1 MNVAIENIA
10 LISTA
15 AEYFG
20 RITSADFKLRST
32 MVSMA
37 VWATRSYLT
46 LSQRADAD
54 LTNVCRAAVVMATI
68 RKWVHTVERDGFSL
82 DLTSDSIRRSM
93 GLHKELDIHA
103 EACKVARNKC
113 LQMRSAARFLEF
125 YKNATASLEEQR
137 RMNTELVE
145 EIANMLSDTSINWE
159 GEFIDCRGEP
169 IMIEGA
175 KEKKGHPGV
184 FEGGILTDDDLY
196 DEDAVETQADRIA
209 ETMAQVLEAMHVECE
224 RQFSGAL
231 TDSKINK
238 LSAYKTSIER
248 CMNAIGV
255 NTNRLAQRQLALEQQ
270 LAAAESK
277 LNEGVKSID
286 QDIEAQMAA
295 AMAHVE
301 TAKVEETKPKRRRVP
316 KVEAPLCEE
325 LSGKPWSEA

>member
-20 RITSADFKLRST
+20 RVTSADFKLRST
-32 MVSMA
+32 MVNMA

-82 DLTSDSIRRSM
+82 DLTPDNVRRSM

-103 EACKVARNKC
+103 EACSVARNKC
-113 LQMRSAARFLEF
+113 LQTRSAAKFLQF
-125 YKNATASLEEQR
+125 YKEAIATLEEKR
-137 RMNTELVE
+137 RMNTEMVE
-145 EIANMLSDTSINWE
+145 EIANMLSDTSVSWD
-159 GEFIDCRGEP
+159 GEFIDARGVSQVL
-169 IMIEGA
+169 IN
-175 KEKKGHPGV
+175 GV
-184 FEGGILTDDDLY
+184 LSDDDLY

-224 RQFSGAL
+224 RQFSSAL

-255 NTNRLAQRQLALEQQ
+255 NTSRLAQRQVALEQQ

-295 AMAHVE
+295 AMTHVE

-316 KVEAPLCEE
+316 A
-325 LSGKPWSEA
+325 AQA

>member
-20 RITSADFKLRST
+20 RVTGADFKLRST

-82 DLTSDSIRRSM
+82 DLTPDSVRRSM

-103 EACKVARNKC
+103 EACSVARNKC
-113 LQMRSAARFLEF
+113 LQTRSAAKFLQF
-125 YKNATASLEEQR
+125 YKEAIATLEEKR

-145 EIANMLSDTSINWE
+145 EIANMLSDTSISWE

-169 IMIEGA
+169 LMIEGA

-184 FEGGILTDDDLY
+184 FEGGILSDDDLY

-224 RQFSGAL
+224 RQFSSAL

-255 NTNRLAQRQLALEQQ
+255 NTNRLAQRQVALEQQ
-270 LAAAESK
+270 LKAAEEK
-277 LNEGVKSID
+277 VNEGAKSVD
-286 QDIEAQMAA
+286 QDIAEQMAA

-316 KVEAPLCEE
+316 ADQ
-325 LSGKPWSEA
+325 A

>member
-20 RITSADFKLRST
+20 RATGADWKLRST

-37 VWATRSYLT
+37 VWATRNYLT

-68 RKWVHTVERDGFSL
+68 RKWAHTVERDGFSL
-82 DLTSDSIRRSM
+82 DLTSDSVRRAM
-93 GLHKELDIHA
+93 GLNRELDIHA
-103 EACKVARNKC
+103 EACRVARNKC
-113 LQMRSAARFLEF
+113 IQMRSATRFMEF
-125 YKNATASLEEQR
+125 YKNATATLEEQR
-137 RMNTELVE
+137 RMNTEMVE
-145 EIANMLSDTSINWE
+145 EIANMLSDTSVSWD
-159 GEFIDCRGEP
+159 GEFIDARGVSQVL
-169 IMIEGA
+169 ID
-175 KEKKGHPGV
+175 GV
-184 FEGGILTDDDLY
+184 LSDDDLY

-209 ETMAQVLEAMHVECE
+209 ETMAQVLEAMHAECE

-255 NTNRLAQRQLALEQQ
+255 NTNRLAQRQVALEQQ
-270 LAAAESK
+270 LKAAEAKANEGAKSVDDEIAAQMEAAAALATQATTE
-277 LNEGVKSID
+277 
-286 QDIEAQMAA
+286 EA
-295 AMAHVE
+295 
-301 TAKVEETKPKRRRVP
+301 KPKRRRVP
-316 KVEAPLCEE
+316 ADQ
-325 LSGKPWSEA
+325 A

>member
-20 RITSADFKLRST
+20 RVTSADFKLRST
-32 MVSMA
+32 LVSMA

-82 DLTSDSIRRSM
+82 DLTPDSVRRAL

-103 EACKVARNKC
+103 EACSVARNKC
-113 LQMRSAARFLEF
+113 IQMRSATRFMEF
-125 YKNATASLEEQR
+125 YKNATATLEEKR
-137 RMNTELVE
+137 RKNTEMVE
-145 EIANMLSDTSINWE
+145 EIANMLSDTTVAWE
-159 GEFIDCRGEP
+159 NEFIDARGVSQVL
-169 IMIEGA
+169 IN
-175 KEKKGHPGV
+175 GV
-184 FEGGILTDDDLY
+184 LSDDDLY
-196 DEDAVETQADRIA
+196 DEDAVEPQADRIA

-238 LSAYKTSIER
+238 LSAYKTAIER

-255 NTNRLAQRQLALEQQ
+255 NTNRLAQRQVALEQQ
-270 LAAAESK
+270 LKAAEAK
-277 LNEGVKSID
+277 VNEGAKSID

>member
-20 RITSADFKLRST
+20 RATGADWKLRST

-37 VWATRSYLT
+37 VWATRNYLS

-54 LTNVCRAAVVMATI
+54 FTNVCHAAVVMATI
-68 RKWVHTVERDGFSL
+68 RKWVHTVEADGFSL
-82 DLTSDSIRRSM
+82 DLTSDSVRRAM
-93 GLHKELDIHA
+93 GLNRELDIHA
-103 EACKVARNKC
+103 EACRVARNKC
-113 LQMRSAARFLEF
+113 IQMRSAARFMEF
-125 YKNATASLEEQR
+125 YKNATATLEEQR

-145 EIANMLSDTSINWE
+145 EIANMLSDTTVAWE
-159 GEFIDCRGEP
+159 GEFIDARGVSHVLA
-169 IMIEGA
+169 EG
-175 KEKKGHPGV
+175 EV
-184 FEGGILTDDDLY
+184 LSDDDLY

-255 NTNRLAQRQLALEQQ
+255 NTNRLAQRQVALEAQ
-270 LAAAESK
+270 LKAAEEK
-277 LNEGVKSID
+277 VNEGAKAID
-286 QDIEAQMAA
+286 NDIEAQMEAA
-295 AMAHVE
+295 AALAAQA
-301 TAKVEETKPKRRRVP
+301 TTEETKPKRRRVP
-316 KVEAPLCEE
+316 A
-325 LSGKPWSEA
+325 AQA

>member
-20 RITSADFKLRST
+20 RATGADWKLRST

-37 VWATRSYLT
+37 VWATRNYLS

-54 LTNVCRAAVVMATI
+54 LTNVCHAAVVMATI
-68 RKWVHTVERDGFSL
+68 RHWVHTVEADGFSL
-82 DLTSDSIRRSM
+82 DLTSDSVRRAM
-93 GLHKELDIHA
+93 GLNRELDIHA
-103 EACKVARNKC
+103 EACRVARNKC
-113 LQMRSAARFLEF
+113 IQMRSAARFMEF
-125 YKNATASLEEQR
+125 YKNATATLEEQR

-145 EIANMLSDTSINWE
+145 EIANMLSDTTVAWE
-159 GEFIDCRGEP
+159 GEFIDARGVSHVLA
-169 IMIEGA
+169 EG
-175 KEKKGHPGV
+175 EV
-184 FEGGILTDDDLY
+184 LSDDDLY

-255 NTNRLAQRQLALEQQ
+255 NTNRLAQRQVTLEAQLKAAEEKVNEGAKNVDDEIAAQ
-270 LAAAESK
+270 MEAAAALAAQATTE
-277 LNEGVKSID
+277 
-286 QDIEAQMAA
+286 EA
-295 AMAHVE
+295 
-301 TAKVEETKPKRRRVP
+301 KPKRRRVP
-316 KVEAPLCEE
+316 A
-325 LSGKPWSEA
+325 AQA

>member
-20 RITSADFKLRST
+20 RATGADWKLRST

-37 VWATRSYLT
+37 VWGTRNYLA

-82 DLTSDSIRRSM
+82 DLTPDSVRRSM

-103 EACKVARNKC
+103 EACSVARNKC
-113 LQMRSAARFLEF
+113 LQTRSAAKFLQF
-125 YKNATASLEEQR
+125 YKEAIATLEEKR

-145 EIANMLSDTSINWE
+145 EITNMLSDTSVSWD
-159 GEFIDCRGEP
+159 GEFIDARGVSQV
-169 IMIEGA
+169 IINS
-175 KEKKGHPGV
+175 V
-184 FEGGILTDDDLY
+184 LSDDDLY

-224 RQFSGAL
+224 RQFSSAL

-255 NTNRLAQRQLALEQQ
+255 NTNRLAQRQVALEAQ
-270 LAAAESK
+270 LKAAEEK
-277 LNEGVKSID
+277 ANEGAKNVDDEIA
-286 QDIEAQMAA
+286 AQMEAAA

-316 KVEAPLCEE
+316 ADQ
-325 LSGKPWSEA
+325 A

>member
-20 RITSADFKLRST
+20 RATGADWKLRST
-32 MVSMA
+32 LVSMA

-68 RKWVHTVERDGFSL
+68 RKWVHTIEADGFSL
-82 DLTSDSIRRSM
+82 DLTSDSVRRAM
-93 GLHKELDIHA
+93 GLHEELNIHA
-103 EACKVARNKC
+103 EACSVARNKC
-113 LQMRSAARFLEF
+113 IQMRSAAKFLQF
-125 YKNATASLEEQR
+125 YKNATATLEEQR
-137 RMNTELVE
+137 RTNTELVE
-145 EIANMLSDTSINWE
+145 EIANMLSDTSINWD
-159 GEFIDCRGEP
+159 GEFIDARGVSQVL
-169 IMIEGA
+169 ID
-175 KEKKGHPGV
+175 GV
-184 FEGGILTDDDLY
+184 LSDDDLY

-209 ETMAQVLEAMHVECE
+209 EKMAQVLEAMHVECE

-238 LSAYKTSIER
+238 LSAHKTSIER

-255 NTNRLAQRQLALEQQ
+255 NTNRLAQQQVALEQQ
-270 LAAAESK
+270 LKAAEAK
-277 LNEGVKSID
+277 VNEGAKSVDDEIA
-286 QDIEAQMAA
+286 AQMAA

-316 KVEAPLCEE
+316 A
-325 LSGKPWSEA
+325 AQA

>member
-20 RITSADFKLRST
+20 RVTSADFKLRST

-37 VWATRSYLT
+37 VWTTRSYLT

-68 RKWVHTVERDGFSL
+68 RKWAHTVERDGFSL
-82 DLTSDSIRRSM
+82 DLTPDSVRRSM

-103 EACKVARNKC
+103 EACSVARNKC
-113 LQMRSAARFLEF
+113 LQTRSANRFMEF
-125 YKNATASLEEQR
+125 YKNATATLEEQR
-137 RMNTELVE
+137 RTNTELVE

-184 FEGGILTDDDLY
+184 FEGGVLSDDDLY

-255 NTNRLAQRQLALEQQ
+255 NTNRLAQRQVALEQQ
-270 LAAAESK
+270 LKAAEEKANEGAKSVDDEIAAQMEAAAALAAQATTE
-277 LNEGVKSID
+277 
-286 QDIEAQMAA
+286 EA
-295 AMAHVE
+295 
-301 TAKVEETKPKRRRVP
+301 KPKRRRVP
-316 KVEAPLCEE
+316 A
-325 LSGKPWSEA
+325 AQA

>member
-20 RITSADFKLRST
+20 RATGADWKLRST

-68 RKWVHTVERDGFSL
+68 RKWVHTIEADGFSL
-82 DLTSDSIRRSM
+82 DLTSDSVRRAM
-93 GLHKELDIHA
+93 GLNRELDIHA
-103 EACKVARNKC
+103 EACSVARNKC
-113 LQMRSAARFLEF
+113 IQMRSATRFMEF
-125 YKNATASLEEQR
+125 YKNATATLEGQR
-137 RMNTELVE
+137 RTNTELVE
-145 EIANMLSDTSINWE
+145 EIANMLSDTSVTWE

-169 IMIEGA
+169 LLVKGV
-175 KEKKGHPGV
+175 KETRLGSDCYVFTGGV
-184 FEGGILTDDDLY
+184 LSDDDLY

-238 LSAYKTSIER
+238 LSAYKISIER

-255 NTNRLAQRQLALEQQ
+255 NTNRLAQRQVTLEQQ
-270 LAAAESK
+270 LKAAEAK
-277 LNEGVKSID
+277 VNEGAKSIN

-301 TAKVEETKPKRRRVP
+301 TAKIEEAKSNRRHVP
-316 KVEAPLCEE
+316 ADQ
-325 LSGKPWSEA
+325 A

>member
-20 RITSADFKLRST
+20 RATGADWKLRST

-37 VWATRSYLT
+37 VWATRNYLT

-68 RKWVHTVERDGFSL
+68 RKWVHTIEADGFSL
-82 DLTSDSIRRSM
+82 DLTSDSVRRAM
-93 GLHKELDIHA
+93 GLNRELDIHA
-103 EACKVARNKC
+103 EACRVARNKC
-113 LQMRSAARFLEF
+113 IQMRSATRFMEF
-125 YKNATASLEEQR
+125 YKNATATLEEQR
-137 RMNTELVE
+137 RMNTEMVE
-145 EIANMLSDTSINWE
+145 EIANMLSDTSISWE
-159 GEFIDCRGEP
+159 GEFIDARGVSQVL
-169 IMIEGA
+169 ID
-175 KEKKGHPGV
+175 GV
-184 FEGGILTDDDLY
+184 LSDDDLY

-209 ETMAQVLEAMHVECE
+209 ETMAQVLEAMHAECE

-238 LSAYKTSIER
+238 LSAHKTSIER

-255 NTNRLAQRQLALEQQ
+255 NTNRLAQRQVALEQQ
-270 LAAAESK
+270 LKAAEEK
-277 LNEGVKSID
+277 ANEGAKSID

-301 TAKVEETKPKRRRVP
+301 TAKVEEAKPKRRRVP
-316 KVEAPLCEE
+316 ADQ
-325 LSGKPWSEA
+325 A

>member
-20 RITSADFKLRST
+20 RATGADWKLRST
-32 MVSMA
+32 LVSMA
-37 VWATRSYLT
+37 VWATRNYLT

-68 RKWVHTVERDGFSL
+68 RHWVHTVERDGFSL
-82 DLTSDSIRRSM
+82 DLTSDSVRRAM
-93 GLHKELDIHA
+93 GLNRELDIHA
-103 EACKVARNKC
+103 EACRVARNKC
-113 LQMRSAARFLEF
+113 IQMRSATRFMEF
-125 YKNATASLEEQR
+125 YKNATATLEEQR
-137 RMNTELVE
+137 RMNTEMVE
-145 EIANMLSDTSINWE
+145 EIANMLSDTSISWD
-159 GEFIDCRGEP
+159 GEFIDTRGVSHVL
-169 IMIEGA
+169 IN
-175 KEKKGHPGV
+175 GV
-184 FEGGILTDDDLY
+184 LSDDDDLY

-209 ETMAQVLEAMHVECE
+209 ETMAQVLEAMHAECE

-255 NTNRLAQRQLALEQQ
+255 NTNRLAQRQVALEQQ
-270 LAAAESK
+270 LKAAEAK
-277 LNEGVKSID
+277 VNEGAKSID
-286 QDIEAQMAA
+286 QDIEAQMEAA
-295 AMAHVE
+295 AALAAQA
-301 TAKVEETKPKRRRVP
+301 TTEETKPKRRRVP
-316 KVEAPLCEE
+316 ADQAPLCEE

>member
-125 YKNATASLEEQR
+125 YKNAAASLEEQR
-137 RMNTELVE
+137 RMKTELVE
-145 EIANMLSDTSINWE
+145 EIANMLSDTTLAWE
-159 GEFIDCRGEP
+159 GEFIDARGVSQVLA
-169 IMIEGA
+169 EG
-175 KEKKGHPGV
+175 EV
-184 FEGGILTDDDLY
+184 LSDDDLY

-255 NTNRLAQRQLALEQQ
+255 NTNRLAQRQIALEAQ
-270 LAAAESK
+270 LKAAEEK
-277 LNEGVKSID
+277 LNEGAKAID
-286 QDIEAQMAA
+286 NDIEAQMAA
-295 AMAHVE
+295 AMAHIE

-316 KVEAPLCEE
+316 A
-325 LSGKPWSEA
+325 AQA

>member
-20 RITSADFKLRST
+20 RTTGADWKLRST

-37 VWATRSYLT
+37 VWATRNYLT

-82 DLTSDSIRRSM
+82 DLTSDSVRRAM
-93 GLHKELDIHA
+93 GLNRELDIHA
-103 EACKVARNKC
+103 EACRVARNKC
-113 LQMRSAARFLEF
+113 IQMRSTTRFMEF

-137 RMNTELVE
+137 RKNEELVE
-145 EIANMLSDTSINWE
+145 EIANMLSDTSVDWE
-159 GEFIDCRGEP
+159 GEFIDARGVSQVLA
-169 IMIEGA
+169 EG
-175 KEKKGHPGV
+175 EV
-184 FEGGILTDDDLY
+184 LTDDDLY

-209 ETMAQVLEAMHVECE
+209 ETMAQVLEAMHIECE

-238 LSAYKTSIER
+238 LSAYKTAIER

-255 NTNRLAQRQLALEQQ
+255 NTSRLAQRQITLEQQ
-270 LAAAESK
+270 LVAAEAK
-277 LNEGVKSID
+277 LNETAKAID
-286 QDIEAQMAA
+286 DDIEAQMKAA
-295 AMAHVE
+295 AALAAQA
-301 TAKVEETKPKRRRVP
+301 TTEEAKPKRRHVP
-316 KVEAPLCEE
+316 ATQ
-325 LSGKPWSEA
+325 A

>member
-20 RITSADFKLRST
+20 RATGADWKLRST

-68 RKWVHTVERDGFSL
+68 RKWVHTIEADGFSL
-82 DLTSDSIRRSM
+82 DLTPDSIRRSM
-93 GLHKELDIHA
+93 GLHKEFDIHA
-103 EACKVARNKC
+103 EACSVARNKC
-113 LQMRSAARFLEF
+113 TQMRSATRFLQF
-125 YKNATASLEEQR
+125 YMDAVATLEEKR
-137 RMNTELVE
+137 RLNTELVE
-145 EIANMLSDTSINWE
+145 EIANMLSDTSVTWE
-159 GEFIDCRGEP
+159 GEFIDCRGESLLVK
-169 IMIEGA
+169 GV
-175 KEKKGHPGV
+175 KETRLGSDCYVFTGGV
-184 FEGGILTDDDLY
+184 LSDDDLY

-224 RQFSGAL
+224 RQLSSAL

-255 NTNRLAQRQLALEQQ
+255 NTTRLAQRQLALEQQ
-270 LAAAESK
+270 LKAAEAK
-277 LNEGVKSID
+277 INEGVKSMDDEIA
-286 QDIEAQMAA
+286 AQMAA

-301 TAKVEETKPKRRRVP
+301 TAKVEETKPKRHRVP
-316 KVEAPLCEE
+316 A
-325 LSGKPWSEA
+325 AQA

>member
-20 RITSADFKLRST
+20 RATGADWKLRST

-54 LTNVCRAAVVMATI
+54 LTDVCRAAVVMATI
-68 RKWVHTVERDGFSL
+68 RKWVHTIEADGFSL
-82 DLTSDSIRRSM
+82 DLTSDSVRRAM
-93 GLHKELDIHA
+93 GLNRELDIHA
-103 EACKVARNKC
+103 EACRVARNKC
-113 LQMRSAARFLEF
+113 IQMRSAARFMEF
-125 YKNATASLEEQR
+125 YKNATATLEEQR

-145 EIANMLSDTSINWE
+145 EIANMLSDTTVAWE
-159 GEFIDCRGEP
+159 GEFIDARGVSHVLA
-169 IMIEGA
+169 EG
-175 KEKKGHPGV
+175 EV
-184 FEGGILTDDDLY
+184 LSDDDLY

-255 NTNRLAQRQLALEQQ
+255 NTNRLAQRQVALEAQ
-270 LAAAESK
+270 LKAAEEK
-277 LNEGVKSID
+277 VNEGAKAID
-286 QDIEAQMAA
+286 NDIEAQMEAA
-295 AMAHVE
+295 AALAAQA
-301 TAKVEETKPKRRRVP
+301 TTEETKPKRRRVP
-316 KVEAPLCEE
+316 A
-325 LSGKPWSEA
+325 AQA

>member
-20 RITSADFKLRST
+20 RATGADWKLRST
-32 MVSMA
+32 LVSMA

-82 DLTSDSIRRSM
+82 DLTSDSVRRAM
-93 GLHKELDIHA
+93 GLNRELDIHA
-103 EACKVARNKC
+103 EACRVARNKC
-113 LQMRSAARFLEF
+113 IQMRSATRFMEF
-125 YKNATASLEEQR
+125 YKNATATLEEQR
-137 RMNTELVE
+137 RMNTEMVE
-145 EIANMLSDTSINWE
+145 EIANMLSDTSVSWD
-159 GEFIDCRGEP
+159 GEFIDARGVSQVL
-169 IMIEGA
+169 ID
-175 KEKKGHPGV
+175 GV
-184 FEGGILTDDDLY
+184 LSDEDLY

-255 NTNRLAQRQLALEQQ
+255 NTNRLAQRQVALEQQ
-270 LAAAESK
+270 LKAAEEK
-277 LNEGVKSID
+277 ANEGAKSVDDEIA
-286 QDIEAQMAA
+286 AQMEA

-316 KVEAPLCEE
+316 ADQ
-325 LSGKPWSEA
+325 A

>member
-20 RITSADFKLRST
+20 RATGADWKLRST

-82 DLTSDSIRRSM
+82 DLTSDSVRRAM
-93 GLHKELDIHA
+93 GLNRELDIHA
-103 EACKVARNKC
+103 EACRVARNKC
-113 LQMRSAARFLEF
+113 IQMRSATRFMEF

-137 RMNTELVE
+137 RTNTELVE
-145 EIANMLSDTSINWE
+145 EIANMLSDTSINWD
-159 GEFIDCRGEP
+159 GEFIDARGVSQVLA
-169 IMIEGA
+169 EG
-175 KEKKGHPGV
+175 EV
-184 FEGGILTDDDLY
+184 LSDDDLY

-255 NTNRLAQRQLALEQQ
+255 NTNRLAQRQIALEAQ
-270 LAAAESK
+270 LKAAEEK
-277 LNEGVKSID
+277 ANEGAKNVDDEIA
-286 QDIEAQMAA
+286 AQMEA
-295 AMAHVE
+295 AMTHVE
-301 TAKVEETKPKRRRVP
+301 TAKVEEAKPKRRHVP
-316 KVEAPLCEE
+316 A
-325 LSGKPWSEA
+325 AQA

>member
-20 RITSADFKLRST
+20 RATGADWKLRST

-37 VWATRSYLT
+37 VWATRNYLT

-82 DLTSDSIRRSM
+82 DLTPDNVRRSM

-103 EACKVARNKC
+103 EACSVARNKC
-113 LQMRSAARFLEF
+113 LQTRSAAKFLQF
-125 YKNATASLEEQR
+125 YKEAIATLEEKR
-137 RMNTELVE
+137 RMNTEMVE
-145 EIANMLSDTSINWE
+145 EIANMLSDTSVSWD
-159 GEFIDCRGEP
+159 GEFIDARGVSQVL
-169 IMIEGA
+169 IN
-175 KEKKGHPGV
+175 GV
-184 FEGGILTDDDLY
+184 LSDDDLY

-224 RQFSGAL
+224 RQFSSAL

-238 LSAYKTSIER
+238 LSAYKTGIER

-255 NTNRLAQRQLALEQQ
+255 NTNRLAQRQVALEQQ

-286 QDIEAQMAA
+286 QDIEAQMEA

-316 KVEAPLCEE
+316 ADQ
-325 LSGKPWSEA
+325 A

>member
-20 RITSADFKLRST
+20 RATGADWKLRST

-37 VWATRSYLT
+37 VWATRNYLT

-68 RKWVHTVERDGFSL
+68 RKWAHTVERDGFSL
-82 DLTSDSIRRSM
+82 DLTSDSVRRAM
-93 GLHKELDIHA
+93 GLNRELDIHA
-103 EACKVARNKC
+103 EACRVARNKC
-113 LQMRSAARFLEF
+113 IQMRSATRFMEF
-125 YKNATASLEEQR
+125 YKNATATLEEQR

-145 EIANMLSDTSINWE
+145 EIANMLSDTSVSWD
-159 GEFIDCRGEP
+159 GEFIDARGVSQVL
-169 IMIEGA
+169 ID
-175 KEKKGHPGV
+175 GV
-184 FEGGILTDDDLY
+184 LSDDDLY

-255 NTNRLAQRQLALEQQ
+255 NTNRLAQRQVALEQQ
-270 LAAAESK
+270 LKAAEAK
-277 LNEGVKSID
+277 ANEGAKSVDDEIA
-286 QDIEAQMAA
+286 AQMEAAA

-301 TAKVEETKPKRRRVP
+301 TAKVEEAKPKRRRVP
-316 KVEAPLCEE
+316 ADQ
-325 LSGKPWSEA
+325 A

>member
-15 AEYFG
+15 AEYFSRATG
-20 RITSADFKLRST
+20 ADWKLRGT
-32 MVSMA
+32 MVGMA

-46 LSQRADAD
+46 LSQRPDAD

-82 DLTSDSIRRSM
+82 DLTPDSVRRSM
-93 GLHKELDIHA
+93 GLHKELNIHA
-103 EACKVARNKC
+103 EACSVARNKC
-113 LQMRSAARFLEF
+113 LQMRSAARFMEF
-125 YKNATASLEEQR
+125 YKNATATLEEQR
-137 RMNTELVE
+137 RMNTEMVE
-145 EIANMLSDTSINWE
+145 EIANMLSDTSVSWE

-169 IMIEGA
+169 LLVKGA
-175 KEKKGHPGV
+175 KETRIGSDCYVFTGGV
-184 FEGGILTDDDLY
+184 LSDDDLY

-255 NTNRLAQRQLALEQQ
+255 NTNRLARRQVALEQQ
-270 LAAAESK
+270 IAAAESK

-316 KVEAPLCEE
+316 ADQ
-325 LSGKPWSEA
+325 A

>member
-20 RITSADFKLRST
+20 RATGADWKLRST

-37 VWATRSYLT
+37 VWATRNYLT

-82 DLTSDSIRRSM
+82 DLTPDNVRRSM

-103 EACKVARNKC
+103 EACSVARNKC
-113 LQMRSAARFLEF
+113 LQTRSAAKFLQF
-125 YKNATASLEEQR
+125 YKEAIATLEEKR
-137 RMNTELVE
+137 RMNTEMVE
-145 EIANMLSDTSINWE
+145 EIANMLSDTSVSWD
-159 GEFIDCRGEP
+159 GEFIDARGVSQVL
-169 IMIEGA
+169 IN
-175 KEKKGHPGV
+175 GV
-184 FEGGILTDDDLY
+184 LSDDDLY

-224 RQFSGAL
+224 RQFSSAL

-255 NTNRLAQRQLALEQQ
+255 NTNRLAQRQVALEQQ

-316 KVEAPLCEE
+316 ADQ
-325 LSGKPWSEA
+325 A

>member
-137 RMNTELVE
+137 RTNTELVE

-301 TAKVEETKPKRRRVP
+301 TAKVEETKPKRHRVP

>member
-20 RITSADFKLRST
+20 RVTSADFKLRST

-37 VWATRSYLT
+37 VWATRNYLT

-82 DLTSDSIRRSM
+82 DLTPDSVRRSM

-103 EACKVARNKC
+103 EACSVARNKC
-113 LQMRSAARFLEF
+113 LQTRSAAKFLQF
-125 YKNATASLEEQR
+125 YKEAIATLEEKR
-137 RMNTELVE
+137 RMNTEMVE
-145 EIANMLSDTSINWE
+145 EIANMLSDTSVSWD
-159 GEFIDCRGEP
+159 GEFIDARGVSQVL
-169 IMIEGA
+169 ID
-175 KEKKGHPGV
+175 GV
-184 FEGGILTDDDLY
+184 LSDDDLY

-224 RQFSGAL
+224 RQFSSAL

-255 NTNRLAQRQLALEQQ
+255 NTNRLAQRQVALEQQ
-270 LAAAESK
+270 LKAAEAK
-277 LNEGVKSID
+277 VNEGAKSVDDEIA
-286 QDIEAQMAA
+286 AQMEA

-301 TAKVEETKPKRRRVP
+301 TANVEEAKPKRRRVP
-316 KVEAPLCEE
+316 ADQ
-325 LSGKPWSEA
+325 A

>member
-20 RITSADFKLRST
+20 RATGADWKLRST

-37 VWATRSYLT
+37 VWATRSYLA

-82 DLTSDSIRRSM
+82 DLTPDSIRRSM
-93 GLHKELDIHA
+93 GLHKEFDIHA
-103 EACKVARNKC
+103 EACSVARNKC
-113 LQMRSAARFLEF
+113 TQMRSATRFLQF
-125 YKNATASLEEQR
+125 YMDAVATLEEKR
-137 RMNTELVE
+137 RLNTELVE
-145 EIANMLSDTSINWE
+145 GIANMLSDTSISWD
-159 GEFIDCRGEP
+159 GEFIDARGVSQVL
-169 IMIEGA
+169 IN
-175 KEKKGHPGV
+175 GV
-184 FEGGILTDDDLY
+184 LTDDDLY

-255 NTNRLAQRQLALEQQ
+255 NTTRLAQRQLALEQQ
-270 LAAAESK
+270 LKAAEAK
-277 LNEGVKSID
+277 INEGAKSMDDEIA
-286 QDIEAQMAA
+286 AQMAA

-301 TAKVEETKPKRRRVP
+301 TAKVEDAKPKRRRVP
-316 KVEAPLCEE
+316 ADQ
-325 LSGKPWSEA
+325 A

>member
-20 RITSADFKLRST
+20 RATGADWKLRST

-37 VWATRSYLT
+37 VWATRNYLT

-68 RKWVHTVERDGFSL
+68 RKWVHTIEADGFSL
-82 DLTSDSIRRSM
+82 DLTIDSVCRAM
-93 GLHKELDIHA
+93 GLNRELDIHA
-103 EACKVARNKC
+103 EACRVARNKC
-113 LQMRSAARFLEF
+113 IQMRSATRFMEF
-125 YKNATASLEEQR
+125 YKNATATLEEQR
-137 RMNTELVE
+137 RTNTELVE

-169 IMIEGA
+169 LLVKGV
-175 KEKKGHPGV
+175 KETRLGSDCYVFTGGV
-184 FEGGILTDDDLY
+184 LSDDDLY

-255 NTNRLAQRQLALEQQ
+255 NTNRLAQRQVALEAQ
-270 LAAAESK
+270 LKAAEEKANEGAKNVDDEIAAQMEAAAALATQATTE
-277 LNEGVKSID
+277 
-286 QDIEAQMAA
+286 EA
-295 AMAHVE
+295 
-301 TAKVEETKPKRRRVP
+301 KPKRSRVP
-316 KVEAPLCEE
+316 A
-325 LSGKPWSEA
+325 AQA

>member
-20 RITSADFKLRST
+20 RATGADWKLRST

-68 RKWVHTVERDGFSL
+68 RKWVHTIEADGFSL
-82 DLTSDSIRRSM
+82 DLTSDSVRRSM

-103 EACKVARNKC
+103 EACRVARNKC
-113 LQMRSAARFLEF
+113 IQMRSATRFMEF
-125 YKNATASLEEQR
+125 YKNATATLEGQR
-137 RMNTELVE
+137 RTNTELVE
-145 EIANMLSDTSINWE
+145 EIANMLSDTSISWD
-159 GEFIDCRGEP
+159 GEFIDARGVSQVL
-169 IMIEGA
+169 ID
-175 KEKKGHPGV
+175 GV
-184 FEGGILTDDDLY
+184 LSDDDLY
-196 DEDAVETQADRIA
+196 DEDVVETQADRIA
-209 ETMAQVLEAMHVECE
+209 ETMAQVLEAMHAECE

-238 LSAYKTSIER
+238 LSAYKISIER

-255 NTNRLAQRQLALEQQ
+255 NTNRLAQRQVTLEQQ
-270 LAAAESK
+270 LKAAEAK
-277 LNEGVKSID
+277 VNEGAKSID

-301 TAKVEETKPKRRRVP
+301 TAKIEEAKSNRRHVP
-316 KVEAPLCEE
+316 ADQAPLCEE

>member
-209 ETMAQVLEAMHVECE
+209 ETMAQVLEAMHFECE

-255 NTNRLAQRQLALEQQ
+255 NTNRLAQRQIALEAQ
-270 LAAAESK
+270 LKAAEEKANEGAKNVDDEIAAQMEAAAALAE
-277 LNEGVKSID
+277 
-286 QDIEAQMAA
+286 QA
-295 AMAHVE
+295 
-301 TAKVEETKPKRRRVP
+301 TTEETKPKRRHVP
-316 KVEAPLCEE
+316 A
-325 LSGKPWSEA
+325 AQA

>member
-20 RITSADFKLRST
+20 RATGADWKLRST

-68 RKWVHTVERDGFSL
+68 RKWVHTIEADGFSL
-82 DLTSDSIRRSM
+82 DLTSDSVRRSM

-103 EACKVARNKC
+103 EACRVARNKC
-113 LQMRSAARFLEF
+113 IQMRSTTRFMEF
-125 YKNATASLEEQR
+125 YKNATATLEGQR
-137 RMNTELVE
+137 RTNTELVE
-145 EIANMLSDTSINWE
+145 EIANMLSDTSISWD
-159 GEFIDCRGEP
+159 GEFIDARGVSQVL
-169 IMIEGA
+169 ID
-175 KEKKGHPGV
+175 GV
-184 FEGGILTDDDLY
+184 LSDDDLY
-196 DEDAVETQADRIA
+196 DEDVVETQADRIA
-209 ETMAQVLEAMHVECE
+209 ETMAQVLEAMHAECE

-238 LSAYKTSIER
+238 LSAYKISIER

-255 NTNRLAQRQLALEQQ
+255 NTNRLAQRQVTLEQQ
-270 LAAAESK
+270 LKAAEAK
-277 LNEGVKSID
+277 VNEGAKSID

-301 TAKVEETKPKRRRVP
+301 TAKIEEAKSNRRHVP
-316 KVEAPLCEE
+316 ADQAPLCEE

>member
-20 RITSADFKLRST
+20 RTTGADWKLRST

-37 VWATRSYLT
+37 VWATRNYLT

-82 DLTSDSIRRSM
+82 DLTSDSVRRAM
-93 GLHKELDIHA
+93 GLNRELDIHA
-103 EACKVARNKC
+103 EACRVARNKC
-113 LQMRSAARFLEF
+113 IQMRSTTRFMEF

-137 RMNTELVE
+137 RKNEELVE
-145 EIANMLSDTSINWE
+145 EIANMLSDTSVDWE
-159 GEFIDCRGEP
+159 GEFIDARGVSQVLA
-169 IMIEGA
+169 EG
-175 KEKKGHPGV
+175 EV
-184 FEGGILTDDDLY
+184 LTDDDLY

-209 ETMAQVLEAMHVECE
+209 ETMAQVLEAMHIECE

-238 LSAYKTSIER
+238 LSAYKTAIER

-255 NTNRLAQRQLALEQQ
+255 NTSRLAQRQITLEQQ
-270 LAAAESK
+270 LVAAEAK
-277 LNEGVKSID
+277 LNETAKAID
-286 QDIEAQMAA
+286 DDIEAQMKAA
-295 AMAHVE
+295 AALAAQA
-301 TAKVEETKPKRRRVP
+301 TTEEAKPKRRHVP
-316 KVEAPLCEE
+316 A
-325 LSGKPWSEA
+325 AQA